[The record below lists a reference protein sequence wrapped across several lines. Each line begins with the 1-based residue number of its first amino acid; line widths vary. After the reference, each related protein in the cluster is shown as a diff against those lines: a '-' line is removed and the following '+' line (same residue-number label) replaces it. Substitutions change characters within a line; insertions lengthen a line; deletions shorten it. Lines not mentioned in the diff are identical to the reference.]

1 MMRAMKRFFRI
12 FIVLFFAFSIVF
24 AIGGLGDRSLSELPV
39 LRNVIEKPVEPFTFV
54 MVGDVMLG
62 RTVRNRMRAS
72 GNNLPFVNV
81 GPIFT
86 DADAVVVN
94 LEGPITTLDAP
105 DERVSPEQPYSMRF
119 AFDPVAVEV
128 LRDAGVTHVS
138 LANNHAGDQGVQGY
152 KDTRIQLEQN
162 GVGYFGASGALDIG
176 TIAQLDSEEHN
187 ITFVGIDAT
196 MAPLDLVKI
205 SDEIMNLGTE
215 THIVVMMHWGDEYQ
229 PVHNTTQETI
239 AHALVDA
246 GVDAV
251 IGSHPHVVQ
260 DIEVYNGAP
269 IFYSLGNFIFD
280 QYWNADVRSGL
291 ALRVTHDET
300 GERYQLVPID
310 GNHAQPKLMEEPAR
324 QALLDALAARSQPD
338 LAESIKAGLLVI

>member
-1 MMRAMKRFFRI
+1 MKL
-12 FIVLFFAFSIVF
+12 FIRLVILCIFAFSIVF
-24 AIGGLGDRSLSELPV
+24 AIGRLGDHQISELPV

-119 AFDPVAVEV
+119 AFDPVVAEV

-138 LANNHAGDQGVQGY
+138 LANNHAWDQGVQGY

-162 GVGYFGASGALDIG
+162 RVEYFGFNDVAHLRPEG
-176 TIAQLDSEEHN
+176 QN
-187 ITFVGIDAT
+187 ITLIGLDAT
-196 MAPLDLVKI
+196 MAPLDI
-205 SDEIMNLGTE
+205 IETSREIESFGTS

-229 PVHNTTQETI
+229 PVHNAFQETI
-239 AHALVDA
+239 AHALIDA

-251 IGSHPHVVQ
+251 IGSHPHVIQ

-291 ALRVTHDET
+291 ALRITHDET

>member
-1 MMRAMKRFFRI
+1 MKSSVRFVI
-12 FIVLFFAFSIVF
+12 LLIFAFSIAYAVH
-24 AIGGLGDRSLSELPV
+24 GLGDRQLSELPV

-72 GNNLPFVNV
+72 GNDLPFVNV
-81 GPIFT
+81 APIFAG
-86 DADAVVVN
+86 ADAVVVN

-105 DERVSPEQPYSMRF
+105 DLRVSPEQPYSMRF
-119 AFDPVAVEV
+119 AFDPIAAQV
-128 LRDAGVTHVS
+128 LRTAGVTHVS
-138 LANNHAGDQGVQGY
+138 LANNHAGDQGLEG
-152 KDTRIQLEQN
+152 KEDTRENLTAA
-162 GVGYFGASGALDIG
+162 GVEYFGAPWKLDVG
-176 TIAQLDSEEHN
+176 TVAHVRPEGHDVAFI
-187 ITFVGIDAT
+187 GIDAT
-196 MAPLDLVKI
+196 IALPDMVELAR
-205 SDEIMNLGTE
+205 EIESFGTS
-215 THIVVMMHWGDEYQ
+215 THIVVFMHWGDEYQ
-229 PVHNTTQETI
+229 PVHNATQEAI
-239 AHALVDA
+239 AHALIDA

-251 IGSHPHVVQ
+251 VGSHPHVIQ

-291 ALRVTHDET
+291 ALRITHNET

-324 QALLDALAARSQPD
+324 QALLDALALRSQAE
-338 LAESIKAGLLVI
+338 LAESIKVGLLVI

>member
-1 MMRAMKRFFRI
+1 MRLSFRFTI
-12 FIVLFFAFSIVF
+12 ALFFIFSIAYAVH
-24 AIGGLGDRSLSELPV
+24 GLGDRRLSELPV
-39 LRNVIEKPVEPFTFV
+39 LRDVIEKPVEPFTFV

-72 GNNLPFVNV
+72 GNDLSFVNV
-81 GPIFT
+81 APIFAG
-86 DADAVVVN
+86 ADAVVVN

-119 AFDPVAVEV
+119 AFDPIAAQV
-128 LRDAGVTHVS
+128 LRTAGVTHVS
-138 LANNHAGDQGVQGY
+138 LANNHAGDQGKQGRE
-152 KDTRIQLEQN
+152 DTKIQLN
-162 GVGYFGASGALDIG
+162 DAGVEYFGAPWKLDVGTVAHVRPEGHDIALI
-176 TIAQLDSEEHN
+176 
-187 ITFVGIDAT
+187 GIDAT
-196 MAPLDLVKI
+196 IALPDMVELAR
-205 SDEIMNLGTE
+205 EIESFGTS

-229 PVHNTTQETI
+229 PVHNATQEAI
-239 AHALVDA
+239 AHALIDA

-251 IGSHPHVVQ
+251 VGSHPHVIQ

-291 ALRVTHDET
+291 ALRITHDET

-324 QALLDALAARSQPD
+324 QTLLDALALRSQAE

>member
-1 MMRAMKRFFRI
+1 MMRTMKRFIRFC
-12 FIVLFFAFSIVF
+12 IVLFFAFSVIYT
-24 AIGGLGDRSLSELPV
+24 IDGLGNRSLPEIPI
-39 LRNVIEKPVEPFTFV
+39 LRDVIEKPLEPFTFV

-62 RTVRNRMRAS
+62 RTVRNRMRVS
-72 GNNLPFVNV
+72 GDDMPFVNV
-81 GPIFT
+81 APIFAG
-86 DADAVVVN
+86 ADAVVAN

-119 AFDPVAVEV
+119 AFDPVAAQV

-138 LANNHAGDQGVQGY
+138 LANNHVGDQGIQG
-152 KDTRIQLEQN
+152 KADTRENLTAM
-162 GVGYFGASGALDIG
+162 GVEYFGAPWKLDVG
-176 TIAQLDSEEHN
+176 TVAHVRPEGHDVAFI
-187 ITFVGIDAT
+187 GIDAT
-196 MAPLDLVKI
+196 IAPPNLTQL
-205 SDEIMNLGTE
+205 SREIESFGTS

-229 PVHNTTQETI
+229 PVHNATQETV
-239 AHALVDA
+239 AHTLIDA

-291 ALRVTHDET
+291 ALRITHDEM

-324 QALLDALAARSQPD
+324 QALLDALAARSQSE